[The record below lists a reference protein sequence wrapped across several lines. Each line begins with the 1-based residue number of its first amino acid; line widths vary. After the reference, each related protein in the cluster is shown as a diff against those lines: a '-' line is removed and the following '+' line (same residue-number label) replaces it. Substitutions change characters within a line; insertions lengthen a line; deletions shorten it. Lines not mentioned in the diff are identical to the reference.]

1 MSDPRITDN
10 DRGEIS
16 ATVAGKEVRGWS
28 YSDDAERRLKMRMAH
43 EFAEGWFQAVQAA
56 PQQAIIVDAMQRLNE
71 SGAGEMGLVETIHAT
86 YDILRRATAA
96 G

>member
-16 ATVAGKEVRGWS
+16 ATVAGKEVRAWS
-28 YSDDAERRLKMRMAH
+28 YGDDAERRLKMRMAH

-56 PQQAIIVDAMQRLNE
+56 PQQTVIIDAMQRLNE
-71 SGAGEMGLVETIHAT
+71 SGTGEMGLVETIHAT
-86 YDILRRATAA
+86 HDILRRATAS